1 MKLTTP
7 RARREWLRRAFRG
20 YANLTVIIND
30 VVRKWFGPER
40 TRWKSNTI
48 TTVDYFIVTLHTR
61 IYSCVRI
68 FSRSCST
75 FCIRAICS
83 TLFSL
88 DCFLSL
94 FGLPIFVSLIF
105 SRLFCR
111 LRLCTSGMVPLA
123 NSVRYLTHVSILP
136 LLINRSCDCTS
147 HTAPKY
153 ALSRTTLDCN
163 FENYAG
169 RRFSSF
175 S

>member
-1 MKLTTP
+1 MKLTTR

-68 FSRSCST
+68 FSRNCST
-75 FCIRAICS
+75 RSIFCIRAICS

-94 FGLPIFVSLIF
+94 FQSPD
-105 SRLFCR
+105 
-111 LRLCTSGMVPLA
+111 LRLSNFFAIILQIAFVHIA
-123 NSVRYLTHVSILP
+123 NSSTCEFCSIFNAHKHIAV
-136 LLINRSCDCTS
+136 IN
-147 HTAPKY
+147 
-153 ALSRTTLDCN
+153 
-163 FENYAG
+163 
-169 RRFSSF
+169 
-175 S
+175 